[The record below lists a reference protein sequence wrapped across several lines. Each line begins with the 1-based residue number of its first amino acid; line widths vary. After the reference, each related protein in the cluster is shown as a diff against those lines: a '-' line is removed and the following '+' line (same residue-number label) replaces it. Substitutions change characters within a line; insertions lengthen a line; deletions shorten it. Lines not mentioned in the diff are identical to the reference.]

1 MERVQT
7 VKRVLKNEIF
17 VARKTLLL
25 SFFHQC
31 DCLQLETCFISLT
44 NGAEE
49 VCKANF
55 IHLCGAP
62 DLEVEVW
69 VLPVWQFSIFLSLLL
84 DFLYLSAVPS
94 LMTYSSCEEVSE
106 LATCL
111 NINIFRPIAFLWN
124 PKFLDYKIL
133 INIQVISHELLE

>member
-1 MERVQT
+1 MKYLWQE
-7 VKRVLKNEIF
+7 KLCYF
-17 VARKTLLL
+17 P
-25 SFFHQC
+25 S
-31 DCLQLETCFISLT
+31 FISVTACNLRP
-44 NGAEE
+44 ALFRSQMEQRRC
-49 VCKANF
+49 VKQISF
-55 IHLCGAP
+55 IYVVLP
-62 DLEVEVW
+62 TWKLRLW

>member
-1 MERVQT
+1 MKYLWQEKLCYFPSFINVTACNLRPALFRSQMEQRRC
-7 VKRVLKNEIF
+7 VKQISFIYVVLPTWKL
-17 VARKTLLL
+17 RL
-25 SFFHQC
+25 
-31 DCLQLETCFISLT
+31 
-44 NGAEE
+44 
-49 VCKANF
+49 
-55 IHLCGAP
+55 
-62 DLEVEVW
+62 W

>member
-1 MERVQT
+1 MKYLWQE
-7 VKRVLKNEIF
+7 KLCYF
-17 VARKTLLL
+17 P
-25 SFFHQC
+25 S
-31 DCLQLETCFISLT
+31 FISVTACNLRP
-44 NGAEE
+44 ALFRSQMEQRRC
-49 VCKANF
+49 VKQISF
-55 IHLCGAP
+55 IYVVLP
-62 DLEVEVW
+62 TWKLRLW

-106 LATCL
+106 LATCI